1 MGRFLKHEKAKKDEL
16 EAAGGEQEGEK
27 GKEKEKEVQLRPITM
42 ADFVKA
48 KEEVSP
54 SVSEDAF
61 SIAEVLL

>member
-1 MGRFLKHEKAKKDEL
+1 MTRDRFLRQEKIKSDEL
-16 EAAGGEQEGEK
+16 AASGDADKNK

-61 SIAEVLL
+61 SIAEV